1 MGKKKKA
8 KGMRVGSVKPAASH
22 RSYGGGY

>member
-1 MGKKKKA
+1 MVKKKKA